1 MDAAAEKRPSD
12 SAADGQPEKKAKV
25 EATVNPLTHQT
36 YSQRY
41 YEILEKRKNLPAW
54 EARKEFLKLVK
65 RNQSVVLV
73 GETGSGKTTQLPQF
87 LLEAGYHMQ
96 GGQNRAI
103 ACTQPRRVAA
113 MSVAQRVADELD
125 VQLSTHVGY
134 LIRFEDKTSP
144 ETILK
149 FLTDGMLLR
158 EAMTD
163 PLLSKYSVIILD
175 EAHERTLATD
185 VLFGLLKEVLKRR
198 PDLKLVIMSATMD
211 AQKMQGYFD
220 NAPLLNI
227 PGRTHPVELFYTAEP
242 EKDYLEAAIRTVVQ
256 IHTSE
261 PEGDVLLFL
270 TGEEEIENACRA
282 LRKEGQ
288 RYPEHGELVAVPLY
302 SSLPPAQ
309 QQKIFEA
316 APGPKY
322 AGGPCGRKVVIST
335 NVAETSIT
343 IDGIVYVVDPGFAKQ
358 KVYNPR
364 IRVESLL
371 VSPVSKVASPSFED
385 GLSTPL
391 LPNVLQPWPIQF
403 TKAEDDWK
411 TIFASDFRA
420 PNQLF
425 AQVAL
430 ACGTKL
436 LEEVRGPDS
445 HAVFDVTLEH
455 ASRLYEA
462 ACYSLA
468 AEASSLS
475 SENRPQQ
482 VVQRVVSAEFGR
494 RIASNRSTGS
504 GQFENQPELMD
515 REALKMAL
523 EHDHFCGLEE
533 EPAFS
538 ALWISLGR
546 DLLDLHTFHSV
557 LRLLKIHLLCGT
569 LPSTICGRR
578 ITPPLPEETG
588 FIGII
593 DWSPRVVAESY
604 FQPARSLDVFLA
616 HRSPKTKVR
625 WVHCAAVSRPTVL
638 RLAVK
643 YQLHPLPVED
653 TIQLQQQSV
662 PLVRSY
668 GDNFFIIIPLLRLT
682 SDSLA
687 SLDKHRHRHRACGK
701 DAIDASLEEPCLVQ
715 VEQGRLALFV
725 SGQPRFDTI
734 ISVQTRW
741 LARRSEDGRSSMPG
755 EAARTIGPTRCCRR
769 SRRPLET
776 DTVETPRPSRA
787 ASEVDS
793 LGNETFQVSASL
805 REEEFDPTKA
815 DDIREG
821 LGTEAFDEVVR
832 EIQKDFSILRA
843 GNASWLLWRLMD

>member
-316 APGPKY
+316 HMDMRRCCLPEISALQWVARPRADLSADASPLTCQKTANMFTLQTALTRSQSHAFLQAGKWFGWLVFSRLFDLSMITDQAKETTARSASLGRRGAKSSSLSFVFVQRRIEQGEERTVRSKKTNSGARGRLLSVPGNRLCSLSRRMHQT
-322 AGGPCGRKVVIST
+322 A
-335 NVAETSIT
+335 SIT
-343 IDGIVYVVDPGFAKQ
+343 DEMGLFKFPAVRAAAVGRTADTPNKVEDAISLPGFASNTGSIGIVQ
-358 KVYNPR
+358 KAPR
-364 IRVESLL
+364 VISHQALDESPYYL
-371 VSPVSKVASPSFED
+371 E
-385 GLSTPL
+385 PL
-391 LPNVLQPWPIQF
+391 L
-403 TKAEDDWK
+403 
-411 TIFASDFRA
+411 
-420 PNQLF
+420 
-425 AQVAL
+425 
-430 ACGTKL
+430 
-436 LEEVRGPDS
+436 
-445 HAVFDVTLEH
+445 
-455 ASRLYEA
+455 
-462 ACYSLA
+462 
-468 AEASSLS
+468 
-475 SENRPQQ
+475 
-482 VVQRVVSAEFGR
+482 
-494 RIASNRSTGS
+494 
-504 GQFENQPELMD
+504 
-515 REALKMAL
+515 
-523 EHDHFCGLEE
+523 
-533 EPAFS
+533 
-538 ALWISLGR
+538 
-546 DLLDLHTFHSV
+546 
-557 LRLLKIHLLCGT
+557 
-569 LPSTICGRR
+569 
-578 ITPPLPEETG
+578 
-588 FIGII
+588 
-593 DWSPRVVAESY
+593 
-604 FQPARSLDVFLA
+604 
-616 HRSPKTKVR
+616 
-625 WVHCAAVSRPTVL
+625 
-638 RLAVK
+638 
-643 YQLHPLPVED
+643 
-653 TIQLQQQSV
+653 
-662 PLVRSY
+662 
-668 GDNFFIIIPLLRLT
+668 
-682 SDSLA
+682 
-687 SLDKHRHRHRACGK
+687 
-701 DAIDASLEEPCLVQ
+701 
-715 VEQGRLALFV
+715 
-725 SGQPRFDTI
+725 
-734 ISVQTRW
+734 
-741 LARRSEDGRSSMPG
+741 
-755 EAARTIGPTRCCRR
+755 
-769 SRRPLET
+769 
-776 DTVETPRPSRA
+776 
-787 ASEVDS
+787 
-793 LGNETFQVSASL
+793 
-805 REEEFDPTKA
+805 
-815 DDIREG
+815 
-821 LGTEAFDEVVR
+821 
-832 EIQKDFSILRA
+832 
-843 GNASWLLWRLMD
+843 